1 MGEPKRLVAHLPSR
15 EISVY
20 QLGEELQIDYPDI
33 AGETVAEEAM
43 QFVLH
48 LMESDADGLA
58 RIRASGDWRELDAAF
73 AEWHRRIGL
82 S

>member
-1 MGEPKRLVAHLPSR
+1 MGEPKRLVAYLPSH

-20 QLGEELQIDYPDI
+20 KSGGELQIDYPDI
-33 AGETVAEEAM
+33 AGEKLAEEAM

-48 LMESDADGLA
+48 LMETDADGLA
-58 RIRASGDWRELDAAF
+58 NIRASGDWRELDAAF
-73 AEWHRRIGL
+73 AEWRRRIGL